1 MKNLLKPKVVLPVA
15 FAVVLI
21 GFVLSLGNL
30 QKVGTDIVNFPRGEA
45 ALFFLL
51 TVLYEVTRGVQWL
64 YFLRGMKVK
73 VGPRRSIFAFVGGE
87 AAKSLPAG
95 NYFENYLLER
105 EKGVAIAYT
114 AAGTTI
120 TILLEVVVSVIYVA
134 IVSISGW
141 AWLRPLL
148 IGGVVLVALIVF
160 IITRL
165 HLHTHPP
172 QWLAK
177 RKAFQWLA
185 AQGGDFVKGAKS
197 FVSPKL
203 LAVGF
208 GLAVVYLAAAGTQYY
223 IVIRALGIGTVS
235 YWHAVSAYL
244 FSLGVGLI
252 LPVPTDIGIQEL
264 TGVGALRALGLAT
277 TQAVSVTIIY
287 RILNLVTSVV
297 IAVVTFAILH
307 QELVIAFKSRQG
319 SGKIPGERGSGT
331 QAGPEEEAPESS
343 AAEQD
348 DGAKK
353 PDDGSVAGP
362 ESASNRQDATGELVP

>member
-1 MKNLLKPKVVLPVA
+1 
-15 FAVVLI
+15 VVLI

-30 QKVGTDIVNFPRGEA
+30 QKVASDIVNFPRGEA

-51 TVLYEVTRGVQWL
+51 TVLYEVVRGAQWL

-73 VGPRRSIFAFVGGE
+73 VGWRRAIFAFAGGE

-105 EKGVAIAYT
+105 EKGVAVAYT

-120 TILLEVVVSVIYVA
+120 TILLEVAVSVVYVA

-141 AWLRPLL
+141 VWLRPVL
-148 IGGVVLVALIVF
+148 IGGVLLAALVAFV
-160 IITRL
+160 ITRL

-172 QWLAK
+172 EWLTR
-177 RKAFQWLA
+177 RKVFQWLSE
-185 AQGGDFVKGAKS
+185 QGGDFVKGVKS

-203 LAVGF
+203 LVIGF
-208 GLAVVYLAAAGTQYY
+208 GFAVVYLAAAGTQYY
-223 IVIRALGIGTVS
+223 LVIRALGIGTVS
-235 YWHAVSAYL
+235 YWQAVSAYL

-252 LPVPTDIGIQEL
+252 LPVPTDIGVQEL
-264 TGVGALRALGLAT
+264 SGVGALRAIGVGT

-287 RILNLVTSVV
+287 RILNLVTSLV
-297 IAVVTFAILH
+297 IAVITFAILH

-319 SGKIPGERGSGT
+319 SGKIPGEPGSGT
-331 QAGPEEEAPESS
+331 NAADGGGATKETEDQPSTNGGPGRRDLEE
-343 AAEQD
+343 
-348 DGAKK
+348 
-353 PDDGSVAGP
+353 
-362 ESASNRQDATGELVP
+362 ELVP